1 MQRRTLCCPLQM
13 VQYFSQVQ
21 RSSGKSHC
29 AQWVGPCMGASPKT
43 VPEHG
48 TPGQGEG
55 ESSAQVTQLLVGRTT
70 LSGEYWVSSD
80 NPTSRADAVSKAL
93 ATNLRNI
100 HFVEAEAL

>member
-43 VPEHG
+43 LPEHG
-48 TPGQGEG
+48 TREQGEG
-55 ESSAQVTQLLVGRTT
+55 REGTSSRLPALLDAPTIPLAGHGGSFGLFQLLGFAA
-70 LSGEYWVSSD
+70 G
-80 NPTSRADAVSKAL
+80 
-93 ATNLRNI
+93 
-100 HFVEAEAL
+100 